1 MEEEPDYMKRIE
13 EHMIPKPKQGEH
25 AKGDTGATGP
35 QGAKGDTGA
44 TGPQGD
50 TGATGPQGDTGATGP
65 QGAKGDTGATGMTG
79 QHSFDPEKLVLTKP
93 EILEFCDRVLKKW
106 EKNPTNNENNIL
118 AMNGVK
124 LSVTWTD
131 EESLKAIWGE
141 ILAWTFDLLYKNAVS
156 LHEEELVE
164 VIKKIKEKGLLVK

>member
-1 MEEEPDYMKRIE
+1 MKRIE
-13 EHMIPKPKQGEH
+13 EHMIPKPKQGER
-25 AKGDTGATGP
+25 AKGDTGDTGPQGATGPAGPQGATGP
-35 QGAKGDTGA
+35 QGADGA

-50 TGATGPQGDTGATGP
+50 TGATG
-65 QGAKGDTGATGMTG
+65 MTD

-124 LSVTWTD
+124 VSVAWTD

-141 ILAWTFDLLYKNAVS
+141 ILAWTFDLLFKNAVS